1 MFKLDI
7 NKIVRE
13 SISINE
19 AEEPKKPQVKIE
31 DCDIVYA
38 QDGTA
43 IDVKKLKLEME
54 SAKVAIV
61 TQSPLFAPYI
71 HEFVPIY
78 TWLVETMAT
87 DGIRLF
93 VNPAF
98 AFKLTWHQKIF
109 VIIHEIMHCVL
120 LHMIRGKGLNH
131 QLSNIAGDYEINAVI
146 IDTIDDFSEAFIK
159 ELGGLYDKKYLNQ
172 PMEAIYK
179 DLLKNPPPQK
189 KGQGGNGQ
197 PGKGQPGQSQPG
209 QGSPSDSTEGSGK
222 GMQGGKEVEVA
233 SGGEGIKST
242 DPAETGTVIPK
253 ELGEKIAEESGYD
266 KSEIG
271 KDINNEAKWGKN
283 GKKMLEDAEKK
294 AGSGKGGA
302 LITILGGLHRGAV
315 DWKSIFSR
323 FVAHALSPETEQRL
337 GNKKHLGGEILR
349 YGERTLYNAIE
360 KIVVAV
366 DVSGSV
372 DSEMLQNMI
381 NEINGII
388 FSKRIKEIVV
398 IFFDDGVDENSV
410 QYIKV
415 GNAPFVPKKISG
427 GGGTNFQKPLD
438 WIKEK
443 LKDKVNLC
451 VFLTDG
457 FADAPRKPIYANK
470 FIWLIYNNFSFNEPF
485 GKCIKIKL

>member
-1 MFKLDI
+1 MFKLNL

-13 SISINE
+13 TISINE
-19 AEEPKKPQVKIE
+19 VEEPKPAKVKIE
-31 DCDIVYA
+31 DCDIVYGE
-38 QDGTA
+38 DGTA
-43 IDVKKLKLEME
+43 IDVKKLKTDME

-61 TQSPLFAPYI
+61 TQSPLFAPYV
-71 HEFVPIY
+71 HEFTPIY

-93 VNPAF
+93 VNPLF
-98 AFKLTWHQKIF
+98 AYKLDWYQKIF

-120 LHMIRGKGLNH
+120 LHMLRSKGLNH
-131 QLSNIAGDYEINAVI
+131 NLSNIAGDYEINDVI
-146 IDTIDDFSEAFIK
+146 IDTIDDFNEEFIK
-159 ELGGLYDKKYLNQ
+159 KLGGLYDKKYLNQ

-179 DLLKNPPPQK
+179 DLLKNPPPSK
-189 KGQGGNGQ
+189 KGGGQGNGSGQ
-197 PGKGQPGQSQPG
+197 PGKGETSE
-209 QGSPSDSTEGSGK
+209 STSGSGK
-222 GMQGGKEVEVA
+222 GMKDGKEVEVA

-242 DPAETGTVIPK
+242 DPAETGTMIPK

-266 KSEIG
+266 KSKIG
-271 KDINNEAKWGKN
+271 KDISNEAKWSKN
-283 GKKMLEDAEKK
+283 GKKMLEEAEKR
-294 AGSGKGGA
+294 AGSGKGGS
-302 LITILGGLHRGAV
+302 LINILGGLHRGVV

-323 FVAHALSPETEQRL
+323 FVAHALSPETEQRV

-349 YGERTLYNAIE
+349 YGERSLYNAIE
-360 KIVVAV
+360 KIVVCV

-372 DSEMLQNMI
+372 GQDMLQNMV

-398 IFFDDGVDENSV
+398 IFFDDGVDEKSI

-415 GNAPFVPKKISG
+415 GNAPFVPKNISG
-427 GGGTNFQKPLD
+427 RGGTNFQKPLD

-443 LKDKVNLC
+443 LKDRVNLC

-457 FADAPRKPIYANK
+457 YAENPKKPIYANK
-470 FIWLIYNNFSFNEPF
+470 FVWIIYNNFSFNEPF